1 MKNKTLRVIIILV
14 GLLFLNIEAAQAGL
28 VHKLK
33 IYINHEFPNYQFIY
47 ITITL
52 LVLALLAYVIF
63 APVLIGKEK
72 WAWLNYYSYQ
82 PNRHDYQSKR
92 VSIQKISGI
101 LSNSEFGKQ
110 AHS

>member
-1 MKNKTLRVIIILV
+1 M
-14 GLLFLNIEAAQAGL
+14 LFLNIEAAQAGL
-28 VHKLK
+28 VHKIKL
-33 IYINHEFPNYQFIY
+33 YIRHECPDYQLLY
-47 ITITL
+47 IALAL
-52 LVLALLAYVIF
+52 LVLGFLSYVLF

-92 VSIQKISGI
+92 ATIQKISGI
-101 LSNSEFGKQ
+101 LSNAEFSKE